1 MVSSQMR
8 ELILVTGGAG
18 YVGSTLCRELLSLN
32 FRVRVIDNLMYG
44 GRSLAGLFNHP
55 NFEFRRGDIC
65 NAQDVEA
72 CLSPDVEA
80 IVHLAAIVGDVPC
93 QIKPKLAVQV
103 NYEATAML
111 AERAKRARVRRF
123 LFASTC
129 SNYGVSDTTNPADE
143 NRPLNPVSLYAET
156 KVDCEKLLLEMCDEQ
171 FQPVLFRFATA
182 YGVSGRPRFDLL
194 INSLTFEAL
203 RDGVITVYAANTWRP
218 YVHVADMA
226 DIFIRALNASIETVG
241 GQLFNAGS
249 TEQNYVKRDIAKFI
263 EEAIPGLRVT
273 SIDKVDDKRTYRVDF
288 TKLREVLGFQPR
300 RSVQEGIREL
310 IWAIRSGVLTFEDY
324 ESNRLQSQV

>member
-1 MVSSQMR
+1 MSDLPAALAFLGVQDAFDEASVAVLPVPYDLTTTYQP
-8 ELILVTGGAG
+8 GARFG
-18 YVGSTLCRELLSLN
+18 PRALLTASLN
-32 FRVRVIDNLMYG
+32 VELFDEELRWDPSQVGIHTMQPIEPLATGPQAMVPQIAEDVR
-44 GRSLAGLFNHP
+44 GLFRAGKFP
-55 NFEFRRGDIC
+55 VILGGDHSISIG
-65 NAQDVEA
+65 A
-72 CLSPDVEA
+72 
-80 IVHLAAIVGDVPC
+80 
-93 QIKPKLAVQV
+93 
-103 NYEATAML
+103 
-111 AERAKRARVRRF
+111 
-123 LFASTC
+123 
-129 SNYGVSDTTNPADE
+129 
-143 NRPLNPVSLYAET
+143 
-156 KVDCEKLLLEMCDEQ
+156 
-171 FQPVLFRFATA
+171 
-182 YGVSGRPRFDLL
+182 
-194 INSLTFEAL
+194 FEAL